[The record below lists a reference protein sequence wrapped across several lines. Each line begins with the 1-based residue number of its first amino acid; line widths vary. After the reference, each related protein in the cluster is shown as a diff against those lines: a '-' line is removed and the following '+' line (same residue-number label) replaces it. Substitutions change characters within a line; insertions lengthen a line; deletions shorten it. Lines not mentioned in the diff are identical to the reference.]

1 MKTVFGCPKRFFA
14 FLLGLGFVLAQM
26 SFTSPA
32 LAQSALAPH
41 LSLQFLRQYG
51 EAACVQPP
59 THLNRLSLTDA
70 QLSLYGFP
78 LHQVLNSDPA
88 RWSAVLAHAQHR
100 YCGSHPG
107 PMAANGPASSYIPAV
122 TVQKYYGQR
131 WGGNGAYGPRGTYR
145 YVDASFTVPSV
156 SPPCCPQNGSVSFW
170 VGLGGAQKAAGSS
183 WGLIQAGVTISVSS
197 SGTQT
202 SQAFWEYENQNSGSF
217 GNGPNYFNLPVH
229 VNDSIYVYVDSNLG
243 NNGVDTYYVEDWSG
257 NSYNSAEST
266 YTPYFSDSA
275 TGECIA
281 ERNGFLLAY
290 FGTEGFTGCYIG
302 TNSTGNFVNN
312 WNHYDFIPTSD
323 GTSSGAP
330 LMTINPIDSTGDFS
344 VTWLRSS

>member
-1 MKTVFGCPKRFFA
+1 MKTVFEHSKRVFA
-14 FLLGLGFVLAQM
+14 FLLGLGFVLSLSA
-26 SFTSPA
+26 SPA
-32 LAQSALAPH
+32 SAQTTLPQRP
-41 LSLQFLRQYG
+41 SLQFLRQYG
-51 EAACVQPP
+51 EAICAQPP
-59 THLNRLSLTDA
+59 AHVDRLSLTDA

-78 LHQVLNSDPA
+78 LHQTLNADPA

-100 YCGSHPG
+100 SCGSHSG
-107 PMAANGPASSYIPAV
+107 AMTINGPASSHVPIV

-170 VGLGGAQKAAGSS
+170 VGLGGAKKAAGSS
-183 WGLIQAGVTISVSS
+183 WGLIQAGVTIFVSS
-197 SGTQT
+197 SGAQT
-202 SQAFWEYENQNSGSF
+202 SQAFWEYENQNSGDF
-217 GNGPNYFNLPVH
+217 GNGPHYFNLPVH

-243 NNGVDTYYVEDWSG
+243 NDGTNTYYIEDWSG
-257 NSYNSAEST
+257 NSYTSAEST

-290 FGTEGFTGCYIG
+290 FGTEGFQGCYIG

-330 LMTINPIDSTGDFS
+330 LMAINPIDGTGDFS
-344 VTWLRSS
+344 VTWLRNS